1 MTFSGNSLVRG
12 CKRHTPVIQLH
23 TYLARGLPARPVT
36 AVWNCKTKS
45 IESLVR
51 TPTLLSTGELYLMT
65 RTLTANDVHDSGLST
80 GATPLKEGA
89 VRAEEGE

>member
-1 MTFSGNSLVRG
+1 MTCLENSLVRG

-45 IESLVR
+45 NESLVR
-51 TPTLLSTGELYLMT
+51 TPALLSTGELYLMT
-65 RTLTANDVHDSGLST
+65 RTLTANDHDSGLVPER
-80 GATPLKEGA
+80 PLKEGA
-89 VRAEEGE
+89 VREGGR